1 MPTEGAP
8 DQPVLGDLDFHYIK
22 SNLFRVAHADGAFG
36 SIMPQGNLHMMFF
49 AERPVIPNVIK
60 YHLLPTGQLGPEG
73 SRESKTGVVREV
85 EVDVI
90 MSVAAAKG
98 VRDWLD
104 QRIREMEG
112 LLAMQDATGKVG
124 GNA

>member
-1 MPTEGAP
+1 
-8 DQPVLGDLDFHYIK
+8 
-22 SNLFRVAHADGAFG
+22 
-36 SIMPQGNLHMMFF
+36 
-49 AERPVIPNVIK
+49 
-60 YHLLPTGQLGPEG
+60 
-73 SRESKTGVVREV
+73 VVREV